1 MSRLKMTTA
10 GESHGPG
17 ITCLV
22 EGLPAGLHISKNF
35 LEAQLAR
42 RQQGYGRGGRMALE
56 QDTAE
61 VLAGLRGERT
71 LGTPVV
77 LFIKNRDYENWREVV
92 GPEANPEGEASRA
105 FTVPRP
111 GHGDLAG
118 ALKCHF
124 DDLRDVLE
132 RTSARETAGRVAA
145 GALAKA
151 LLAEFG
157 ISIGSFVTRIG
168 PVEATFCEEDLG
180 TLFELAE
187 TGSTR
192 CPSPEKTLEMEK
204 AIDAAKEGGDSLG
217 GQFVVA
223 ALGVPPGL
231 GSYASWEGRLDGR
244 LAGALMSVQATKA
257 VEIGAGIDFGGL
269 PGSEAHD
276 PIGLESVGEGW
287 RITRA
292 SNNAGGLE
300 AGLSNGQPVVARC
313 TMKAIPTLMKPL
325 PSVDL
330 RTKETS
336 AAHSERS
343 DVCAVPAA
351 AVVAEAMMALVL
363 ADALLEKYGGDS
375 LSEIRERHEAYLAA
389 CARLDWF

>member
-1 MSRLKMTTA
+1 MQRLKITTA

-22 EGLPAGLHISKNF
+22 EGLPAGLCVSNRFINQ
-35 LEAQLAR
+35 QLAR

-56 QDTAE
+56 QDQAE

-77 LFIKNRDYENWREVV
+77 LFIKNRDYDNWRAVV
-92 GPEANPEGEASRA
+92 GPEATPEGEARRA

-118 ALKCHF
+118 ALKYHF

-145 GALAKA
+145 GALARV

-157 ISIGSFVTRIG
+157 VTIGSFVTRIG
-168 PVEATFCEEDLG
+168 PVEATFGNIGLNA
-180 TLFELAE
+180 LFEMAE
-187 TGSTR
+187 NSSTR
-192 CPSPEKTLEMEK
+192 CPSLEKTLEMEK
-204 AIDAAKEGGDSLG
+204 AIDTAKEAGDSLG
-217 GQFVVA
+217 GQFIVA

-231 GSYASWEGRLDGR
+231 GSYANWEERLDAR

-257 VEIGAGIDFGGL
+257 VEIGAGIAFGGL
-269 PGSEAHD
+269 PGSESHD
-276 PIGLESVGEGW
+276 PIGLEAVGEGW

-300 AGLSNGQPVVARC
+300 AGLTNGQPVVARC

-330 RTKETS
+330 RSKEAS

-375 LSEIRERHEAYLAA
+375 LSEIRERHEAHLAA